1 MFPLAITRPHHC
13 LESAV
18 VGAMDKLCAVA
29 ELLHLTPPVTEEA
42 PVTLLSPAQ
51 SAFLGRAA

>member
-1 MFPLAITRPHHC
+1 
-13 LESAV
+13 
-18 VGAMDKLCAVA
+18 MDKLCAVA